1 MLTETEIKVLEKGLD
16 FDPIQRKINEPE
28 LRHNFNEFYR
38 RMRLK
43 WHRRDEPQGFNETPA
58 FTSKSIW
65 HPPKRHTYIE
75 VFLGQVEK

>member
-1 MLTETEIKVLEKGLD
+1 
-16 FDPIQRKINEPE
+16 
-28 LRHNFNEFYR
+28 
-38 RMRLK
+38 MRLK